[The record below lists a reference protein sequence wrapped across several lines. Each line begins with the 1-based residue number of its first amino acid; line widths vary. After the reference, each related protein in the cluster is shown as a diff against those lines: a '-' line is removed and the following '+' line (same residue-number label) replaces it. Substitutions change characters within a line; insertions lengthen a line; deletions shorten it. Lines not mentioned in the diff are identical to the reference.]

1 MDPVIAGL
9 SDTIRAPAG
18 AGRVAGASPHAAA
31 AVAAAKA
38 AAARRGLRAGP
49 GIAGMLRAAR
59 PRARALGVTLPAMA
73 GFLSTLRTLFVGRD
87 DAEQVR
93 RVRHDRVDADSALPV
108 PADSQEIVTMAREFR
123 AFLDLQD
130 QRQQELARVVA
141 ALPQSMG
148 SLPELVRQQ
157 TRLADLVAQQLMHT
171 RQRDDQV
178 EKTLARITQGVEQ
191 QRDVMGLVQQ
201 QLDLNHESAMKVADG
216 VTTLANAVVHLQGT
230 TDRSS
235 AALQGL
241 LERTAERDAGIQK
254 LHTSLQNWM
263 LFVSILASMTLF
275 GGVILVW
282 VGLEGGRP
290 ATSAPTAAP
299 ATAAV
304 APAEP
309 APAEAPAATGADEPA
324 TINPAATVIP
334 ALGGAPQPASGAVV
348 PATGGAAPSP

>member
-1 MDPVIAGL
+1 
-9 SDTIRAPAG
+9 
-18 AGRVAGASPHAAA
+18 
-31 AVAAAKA
+31 
-38 AAARRGLRAGP
+38 
-49 GIAGMLRAAR
+49 
-59 PRARALGVTLPAMA
+59 MA
-73 GFLSTLRTLFVGRD
+73 GFLSTLRTLFIGRD
-87 DAEQVR
+87 DTEQVR
-93 RVRHDRVDADSALPV
+93 RVRHERVEAESALPV
-108 PADSQEIVTMAREFR
+108 PADAQEIVTMAREFR

-141 ALPQSMG
+141 ALPQTMG

-171 RQRDDQV
+171 RQRDEQV

-241 LERTAERDAGIQK
+241 LERTTERDAGIQK

-263 LFVSILASMTLF
+263 LFVSILACMTLF
-275 GGVILVW
+275 GGVILAW
-282 VGLEGGRP
+282 IALEGRGTPPMPAQPPVSATVMPPERP
-290 ATSAPTAAP
+290 APADAP
-299 ATAAV
+299 ADAAV
-304 APAEP
+304 AEP
-309 APAEAPAATGADEPA
+309 AVAPPASTA
-324 TINPAATVIP
+324 IP
-334 ALGGAPQPASGAVV
+334 ALGGAPQPASGGIG
-348 PATGGAAPSP
+348 PATGGAAPAP